1 MFSKVSVD
9 LNLYLKGTNTMKAT
23 GIVRRIDDLGRVVIP
38 KEIRRTMR
46 IREGDP
52 LEIYTSSDGEV
63 IFKKYSAIN
72 EMSQSASQVAEVMTR
87 LANCPT
93 VVFDRDH
100 VVAVAGVGKKEFSE
114 RRVSQGLEEFLE
126 HRRNYIYSSDE
137 DAKVFPVEGIDRPA
151 IACTPILSSGD
162 VTGAVAFLA
171 PSADEDATATEVQ
184 KNLIPAAAQFLG
196 KQIEE

>member
-1 MFSKVSVD
+1 
-9 LNLYLKGTNTMKAT
+9 MKAT

-72 EMSQSASQVAEVMTR
+72 EMSGSAAQVAEVMTK
-87 LANCPT
+87 LANCPV

-100 VVAVAGVGKKEFSE
+100 VVAVAGAQKKEFNE
-114 RRVSQGLEEFLE
+114 RRVSQGLEEYLE
-126 HRRNYIYSSDE
+126 SRRTYLYQKAGDQR
-137 DAKVFPVEGIDRPA
+137 VVPVEGVDRPA
-151 IACTPILSSGD
+151 IACAPILSSGD
-162 VTGAVAFLA
+162 VTGAVAFLS
-171 PSADEDATATEVQ
+171 PNGDTTANEVQ
-184 KNLIPAAAQFLG
+184 SNLIQAAAQFLG
-196 KQIEE
+196 KQVEE

>member
-1 MFSKVSVD
+1 
-9 LNLYLKGTNTMKAT
+9 MKAT

-52 LEIYTSSDGEV
+52 LEIYTSADGEV
-63 IFKKYSAIN
+63 IFKKYSAIG
-72 EMSQSASQVAEVMTR
+72 EMAGNASNVADVMTK
-87 LANCPT
+87 LASCPV

-100 VVAVAGVGKKEFSE
+100 VVAVAGVQKREFNE
-114 RRVSQGLEEFLE
+114 RRVSQGLEEIIE
-126 HRRNYIYSSDE
+126 ARRVYVYKSGE
-137 DAKVFPVEGIDRPA
+137 GKVYPVEGVDRPA
-151 IACTPILSSGD
+151 IACAPILTSGD

-171 PSADEDATATEVQ
+171 TGGEPVATEVHA
-184 KNLIPAAAQFLG
+184 NLIQAAAQFLG

>member
-1 MFSKVSVD
+1 MFSGIFLKNRCYTSLSNKV
-9 LNLYLKGTNTMKAT
+9 KK
-23 GIVRRIDDLGRVVIP
+23 
-38 KEIRRTMR
+38 
-46 IREGDP
+46 GDP

-72 EMSQSASQVAEVMTR
+72 EMSQSASQVAEVMTK

-100 VVAVAGVGKKEFSE
+100 VVAVAGVQKKEFSE

-126 HRRNYIYSSDE
+126 HRKNYIYTSHD
-137 DAKVFPVEGIDRPA
+137 DTKVFPVEGIDRPA
-151 IACTPILSSGD
+151 IACTPIMSSGD

-171 PSADEDATATEVQ
+171 PNNEATANEVQ
-184 KNLIPAAAQFLG
+184 KNLIQAAAQFLG
-196 KQIEE
+196 RQIEE